1 MLQTP
6 KIIAVK
12 TLKWITVWKKN
23 AELGKDAKSFA
34 GFSLSRQL

>member
-1 MLQTP
+1 MDNRLE
-6 KIIAVK
+6 
-12 TLKWITVWKKN
+12 KN